1 MRLEP
6 IHSAFG
12 ELLGHGDDDEVLDL
26 DLVEPILLPRRPNV
40 AERHNSHG
48 LVLVENP
55 GEFLDCRLLKTALD
69 VPVRRRAGSL
79 DGPVLDGDE
88 VGWQVGEPGARRS
101 SMRSSDRAAGGI
113 WTKPWAKSQH
123 RPGIMKAPALAARYW
138 PSVVAVEYTV
148 NRS

>member
-1 MRLEP
+1 MRFEP

-12 ELLGHGDDDEVLDL
+12 ELLGHGDDNEVLDL

-55 GEFLDCRLLKTALD
+55 GEFLDCRLLETALD

-79 DGPVLDGDE
+79 DGPVLDGSE
-88 VGWQVGEPGARRS
+88 VGWQVGEPGARKS
-101 SMRSSDRAAGGI
+101 SVRSSDRAAG
-113 WTKPWAKSQH
+113 
-123 RPGIMKAPALAARYW
+123 GIMKAPALAARYW